1 MPLLLGPLTVEAF
14 AIVLYNVTEISHLQ
28 SVVPDRI
35 LGRMSFCFLWLVF
48 SPVRAIHA
56 APVLE
61 ADA

>member
-1 MPLLLGPLTVEAF
+1 M
-14 AIVLYNVTEISHLQ
+14 LYNVTEISHLQ